1 MQKSRKNAHLNFT
14 IGTNEFCDYIKLQTN
29 GETIMPDFSEAGN
42 AAGGSLTITRN
53 GDEYTITVN
62 FIDDA
67 ETPHRI
73 TGTWTGTLTPY
84 SYTAS
89 VSGLLEQS
97 MKPVK

>member
-1 MQKSRKNAHLNFT
+1 
-14 IGTNEFCDYIKLQTN
+14 
-29 GETIMPDFSEAGN
+29 MPDFSEAGN

-73 TGTWTGTLTPY
+73 TGTCLDWHSDSLFIHGIRKWFVRAIDET
-84 SYTAS
+84 S
-89 VSGLLEQS
+89 
-97 MKPVK
+97 

>member
-1 MQKSRKNAHLNFT
+1 MLISLFYIGFT
-14 IGTNEFCDYIKLQTN
+14 LLMLSSI
-29 GETIMPDFSEAGN
+29 
-42 AAGGSLTITRN
+42 LTHFVFTPIN

>member
-1 MQKSRKNAHLNFT
+1 MT
-14 IGTNEFCDYIKLQTN
+14 I
-29 GETIMPDFSEAGN
+29 P
-42 AAGGSLTITRN
+42 
-53 GDEYTITVN
+53 TITVN

>member
-1 MQKSRKNAHLNFT
+1 MAVKCRRNLGIPQASNQWR
-14 IGTNEFCDYIKLQTN
+14 DY
-29 GETIMPDFSEAGN
+29 MPDFSEAGN

>member
-1 MQKSRKNAHLNFT
+1 MKGLLTSILT
-14 IGTNEFCDYIKLQTN
+14 V
-29 GETIMPDFSEAGN
+29 
-42 AAGGSLTITRN
+42 LTITRN

>member
-1 MQKSRKNAHLNFT
+1 MKN
-14 IGTNEFCDYIKLQTN
+14 IKL
-29 GETIMPDFSEAGN
+29 FV
-42 AAGGSLTITRN
+42 
-53 GDEYTITVN
+53 TVN

>member
-1 MQKSRKNAHLNFT
+1 MQPGDRLP
-14 IGTNEFCDYIKLQTN
+14 LP
-29 GETIMPDFSEAGN
+29 ETEMN
-42 AAGGSLTITRN
+42 N
-53 GDEYTITVN
+53 TITVN

>member
-1 MQKSRKNAHLNFT
+1 MVVYKPLFA
-14 IGTNEFCDYIKLQTN
+14 D
-29 GETIMPDFSEAGN
+29 A
-42 AAGGSLTITRN
+42 
-53 GDEYTITVN
+53 VN